1 MTPAGFPG
9 QKGTGG
15 LSRTIV
21 EFMTDETA
29 CKECLAELG
38 LNPFRA

>member
-1 MTPAGFPG
+1 MDDPAGFPG

-29 CKECLAELG
+29 ARNASRNSG
-38 LNPFRA
+38 